1 VNVSPALWHLLRG
14 FPRFEGTTMGR
25 LRRVDTKE
33 EIAPT
38 VTDWSAGYYE
48 IPGADGRRARAFRRR
63 LAAAAEFRRIAP
75 GLAGGPVDIRK
86 HNERHYTIRGGEWI
100 WSYYPEPHYLAAD
113 PNRRGP
119 FLRLPAAW
127 TLADVAAA
135 VAGLRPAGGE
145 G

>member
-1 VNVSPALWHLLRG
+1 MS
-14 FPRFEGTTMGR
+14 MR
-25 LRRVDTKE
+25 LDA
-33 EIAPT
+33 APT
-38 VTDWSAGYYE
+38 AAFATLAEARRAAAEV
-48 IPGADGRRARAFRRR
+48 RRARAFRRR

-75 GLAGGPVDIRK
+75 GLAGGPVDLRK

-135 VAGLRPAGGE
+135 VAGLTDADCCPGGI